1 MNTSI
6 SLLRFLQ
13 RHFMGDFSSTKS
25 VLTKF
30 DPREDRFVSREFQKY
45 AYDLAMELGDH
56 EHMAIYMRLAKTV
69 PRHIL
74 ERARSF
80 VKDAHAKTPAKLFMW
95 KVKQLR
101 LEMGSKK

>member
-1 MNTSI
+1 MAD
-6 SLLRFLQ
+6 
-13 RHFMGDFSSTKS
+13 DFSSLKG
-25 VLTKF
+25 VLKKF
-30 DPREDRFVSREFQKY
+30 NPQQDRFVSREFQKY

-56 EHMAIYMRLAKTV
+56 EHMVIYMRFAKTV

-80 VKDAHAKTPAKLFMW
+80 VKDANTKTPARLFMW

-101 LEMGSKK
+101 QELKEKEKNK